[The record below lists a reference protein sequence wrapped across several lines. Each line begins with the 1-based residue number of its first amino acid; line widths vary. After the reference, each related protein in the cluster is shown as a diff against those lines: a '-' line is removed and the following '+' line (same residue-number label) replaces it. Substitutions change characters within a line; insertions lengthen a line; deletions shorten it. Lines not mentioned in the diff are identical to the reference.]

1 MSVAFSSLF
10 KEIID
15 GRCHFTGQA
24 VVKSLQGLN
33 QLEREDADK
42 VSGVVYPIDPDHA
55 HFDASIYR
63 EVSASTTS
71 VWAGERLQEA
81 KGNRVRLRVHV
92 QRGYRHWGSSTF
104 MLATPA
110 PHRTVLLRLRFV
122 PEIAPGA
129 ES

>member
-1 MSVAFSSLF
+1 ML
-10 KEIID
+10 
-15 GRCHFTGQA
+15 
-24 VVKSLQGLN
+24 KSLQGLN
-33 QLEREDADK
+33 QLERELAGA
-42 VSGVVYPIDPDHA
+42 SPGVVYPLDPNNASFH
-55 HFDASIYR
+55 ASIPW
-63 EVSASTTS
+63 EVHGSTTS
-71 VWAGERLQEA
+71 VWAGERLPEA
-81 KGNRVRLRVHV
+81 KEIRVRLRVHV